1 MSIKEAEAL
10 TGITKQNI
18 RFYEKK
24 GLLHPH
30 RNREN
35 DYREYTDEDI
45 ETLKKIK
52 ILRKLDISLEHIQ
65 RILNGEDMAS
75 IIQQQL
81 NFLLERK
88 NDLDAAIQ
96 MCQFLL
102 HTEITS
108 MNTEK
113 VLRKMEDIEKK
124 GGRFM
129 TILNDYKKVANVEAK
144 KEFSFIPDNM
154 SLNPAQFTEALC
166 KYASDNDLNLCIT
179 HEGMYPKFEIDGVE
193 YEAYRSFGRFGAVIT
208 CEMTHPELLEKEYAD
223 VPKETS
229 RIYRM
234 IHWAIFHTAIPIIG
248 FLYFWLVGKNILLAA
263 WMTIVYLCMLR
274 FGFRIFR
281 AR

>member
-1 MSIKEAEAL
+1 MNIKEAEAL

-30 RNREN
+30 RNQEN
-35 DYREYTDEDI
+35 DYREYADEDI

-65 RILNGEDMAS
+65 RILNGEDMNP

-81 NFLLERK
+81 DLLLEKK

-102 HTEITS
+102 HTEISS
-108 MNTEK
+108 MDTEK
-113 VLRKMEDIEKK
+113 VLKKMEDMEKE
-124 GGRFM
+124 GRHFM
-129 TILNDYKKVANVEAK
+129 TILNDYKKVANVETK
-144 KEFSFIPDNM
+144 KEFSFVPDNM
-154 SLNPAQFTEALC
+154 ALNPTEFTEALC
-166 KYASDNDLNLCIT
+166 KYGTDNNLNLSVT

-208 CEMTHPELLEKEYAD
+208 CQMTHPELLEKEYAD
-223 VPKETS
+223 IPKENS
-229 RIYRM
+229 RIYRK
-234 IHWAIFHTAIPIIG
+234 IHWAVFHLAVPVAG
-248 FLYFWLVGKNILLAA
+248 FLYFCLVSKNILLAA

-281 AR
+281 AK

>member
-1 MSIKEAEAL
+1 MSIKEAEKL

-30 RNREN
+30 RNEEN

-65 RILNGEDMAS
+65 RILDGEDMAP
-75 IIQQQL
+75 IMQQHL
-81 NFLLERK
+81 NLLLEKK

-102 HTEITS
+102 YTEITS
-108 MNTEK
+108 MDTEK
-113 VLRKMEDIEKK
+113 VLQKMEDLEKK
-124 GGRFM
+124 GGHFVA
-129 TILNDYKKVANVEAK
+129 ILNDYKKVSKVEGK
-144 KEFSFIPDNM
+144 KEFSFVPDNM
-154 SLNPAQFTEALC
+154 ALDPAQFTEALC
-166 KYASDNDLNLCIT
+166 KYAADNNLNLSVT
-179 HEGMYPKFEIDGVE
+179 HEGMYPRFEIDGIE

-208 CEMTHPELLEKEYAD
+208 CQMTHPELLEKEYAD
-223 VPKETS
+223 VPKKSS
-229 RIYRM
+229 RIYRK
-234 IHWAIFHTAIPIIG
+234 IHWVVFHMAVPITG
-248 FLYFWLVGKNILLAA
+248 FFYCWLVSKNLLLAA
-263 WMTIVYLCMLR
+263 YMAIVYLCTLH

-281 AR
+281 VR